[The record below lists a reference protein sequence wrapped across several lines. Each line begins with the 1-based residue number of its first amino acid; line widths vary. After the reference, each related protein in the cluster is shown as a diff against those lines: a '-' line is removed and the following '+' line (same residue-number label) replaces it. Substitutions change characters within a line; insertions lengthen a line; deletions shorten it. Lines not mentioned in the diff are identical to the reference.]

1 MSVKSQR
8 RSAANRAA
16 HNQAQI
22 NAQTSPLAALRR
34 ALEWVMSEARELDR
48 ADVPA
53 VTARITRVARELN
66 ERSRP

>member
-1 MSVKSQR
+1 MSVKSMRQ
-8 RSAANRAA
+8 AADNRAA

-34 ALEWVMSEARELDR
+34 ALEWVMSEARSMSP

-53 VTARITRVARELN
+53 VTTRITRVARDMN

>member
-1 MSVKSQR
+1 MSVRSQKR
-8 RSAANRAA
+8 AATNRAD
-16 HNQAQI
+16 HNRRQI

-48 ADVPA
+48 QSVPA
-53 VTARITRVARELN
+53 VTTAITRVAADLN